1 MRTEASKNVLR
12 RGTWLAVAGLL
23 VFVGA
28 IGAATTPEN
37 GGLDPRHPASWNLP
51 HADLYGVDARDD
63 RAWAVGYW
71 GTVVVSSDDGKS
83 WTRSPTPNDQT
94 LYAVSFADEK
104 NGWVVGANGTVM
116 RSTDGGAT
124 WTEQAVTVSDE
135 SGSHPLDTHLFG
147 VATVSPTEAWA
158 VGDMGIVIHTRDG
171 EHWEQLPL
179 PKGAFSDEYT
189 SERILNAVRFSS
201 PTEGLITGEFATALR
216 TQDGGATW
224 HGERTLVGTEPDV
237 YLFDAAEL
245 GGGKAVASGL
255 AGTLLV
261 TSDGGAT
268 WNPHPVPTGVG
279 VFGVDWKGDRGV
291 AAGDRGELYATQDDG
306 TTWINPKRPHV
317 FNWLR
322 GVRFASATR
331 VFAVGE
337 KGLILRSE
345 DGGSTWVMASGDAPV
360 PMSGVSVPERGKS
373 TEPGRRDQ
381 PEAAKGK

>member
-1 MRTEASKNVLR
+1 MLR
-12 RGTWLAVAGLL
+12 RGTWLALASLL
-23 VFVGA
+23 TCVGA
-28 IGAATTPEN
+28 IGAAATSEN
-37 GGLDPRHPASWNLP
+37 GGLDPRRPASWNLP
-51 HADLYGVDARDD
+51 HADLYGVDARGD

-94 LYAVSFADEK
+94 LFAVSFADEK

-147 VATVSPTEAWA
+147 VATISPTEAWA